1 MNEQAS
7 APLANGHKRGVAAD
21 TRIASCMMAGGGKRR
36 RRGLRLCTA
45 QGGGGKGGARS
56 PSSPPQPRP
65 WAIDRDRGR
74 PRCHRDRHS
83 AGGQW
88 GRRARADG
96 ALLCRGGRRSRC
108 ACGLGVPAGVQ
119 GAAPAAPPPPM
130 PDAVAAAAV
139 VAALSARL
147 ASVGRV
153 VGWVVGSVGGRD
165 SIGSVESRGA
175 PTKWSLGVVCVE
187 AVAVETRKGRDG
199 ECRGATDVRACAAAA
214 AAPWRVHRGVR
225 RGSPAC
231 RGGASHGGRGIV
243 GELSTYGGCRR
254 HSHSGFGVCQTQKTR
269 APAAV
274 ARHAR

>member
-1 MNEQAS
+1 M
-7 APLANGHKRGVAAD
+7 
-21 TRIASCMMAGGGKRR
+21 
-36 RRGLRLCTA
+36 
-45 QGGGGKGGARS
+45 
-56 PSSPPQPRP
+56 
-65 WAIDRDRGR
+65 
-74 PRCHRDRHS
+74 
-83 AGGQW
+83 
-88 GRRARADG
+88 
-96 ALLCRGGRRSRC
+96 
-108 ACGLGVPAGVQ
+108 
-119 GAAPAAPPPPM
+119 AAPAATATGTVLAVSGGDAPAPTAHCSTAAAGAHAVPVGWAFRRACKVPHPPPPPPPM

-243 GELSTYGGCRR
+243 GELSTCGGCRR

>member
-119 GAAPAAPPPPM
+119 GAAPAAPPPPH
-130 PDAVAAAAV
+130 
-139 VAALSARL
+139 ARRCGGGRCRGRPVGPS
-147 ASVGRV
+147 SVRGA
-153 VGWVVGSVGGRD
+153 GGGVGGR
-165 SIGSVESRGA
+165 
-175 PTKWSLGVVCVE
+175 LG
-187 AVAVETRKGRDG
+187 RRP
-199 ECRGATDVRACAAAA
+199 RQ
-214 AAPWRVHRGVR
+214 HRQR
-225 RGSPAC
+225 
-231 RGGASHGGRGIV
+231 
-243 GELSTYGGCRR
+243 
-254 HSHSGFGVCQTQKTR
+254 
-269 APAAV
+269 
-274 ARHAR
+274 